1 MARGGCPLTGQ
12 PFVPRADTIAPT
24 CSASLPLTDGIAY
37 VSRSATGLA
46 GLLLYRRAW
55 VLSIAGRV
63 ASNGSSASVFAVT
76 YLLMS
81 RPHWP
86 ALRLDRRAAALIGA
100 VLMVAVDVLN
110 PDQAY
115 RAIG

>member
-1 MARGGCPLTGQ
+1 
-12 PFVPRADTIAPT
+12 
-24 CSASLPLTDGIAY
+24 
-37 VSRSATGLA
+37 
-46 GLLLYRRAW
+46 
-55 VLSIAGRV
+55 V